1 MASIRKVS
9 FLSKGI
15 QIVAD
20 LYLPSSAPG
29 CPDRKKSAVIVGHQ
43 GTGVKEQA
51 SGLYAATLAAQGFVA
66 LAFDAAYQGES
77 EGQPRGLEDPY
88 QRVEDFKCAVTFLCN
103 LEDNLV
109 DPDRI
114 GVVGICASAG
124 YGTSAAV
131 TDPRIKAVAGVSP
144 MCFGT
149 LVRDGMRDS
158 DGVINPDHLNKL
170 LADAA
175 KHRLEEAKG
184 NPPSIHNILD
194 VFADPREDIK
204 GYYTKWK
211 HPRCTNKM
219 VTRSA
224 ELLAT
229 FDAFEYIEWISP
241 RPVLMI
247 AGSEAMTFQY
257 SQPIIDRAKEPK
269 ELVVLEG
276 KGHVDL
282 YEDVTESGPKLISFM
297 QRYLCT

>member
-1 MASIRKVS
+1 MTSTRKVS
-9 FLSKGI
+9 FLSRGI
-15 QIVAD
+15 KIIAD
-20 LYLPSSAPG
+20 LYLPSSTQSY
-29 CPDRKKSAVIVGHQ
+29 PDHKKSAVIVGHQ

-103 LEDNLV
+103 FDEDLV
-109 DPDRI
+109 DPNRI
-114 GVVGICASAG
+114 GAVGICASAG
-124 YGTSAAV
+124 YGTSAAA
-131 TDPRIKAVAGVSP
+131 TDPRIKAVVGISP

-149 LVRDGMRDS
+149 LTRDGLRDS
-158 DGVINPDHLNKL
+158 TGQINPDHLGKL
-170 LADAA
+170 FDDAA
-175 KHRLEEAKG
+175 KGRLEEAKG
-184 NPPSIHNILD
+184 NPPVVHNIVD
-194 VFADPREDIK
+194 VFSDPKEDIK

-211 HPRCTNKM
+211 HPRCTNEM

-224 ELLAT
+224 ELLVT
-229 FDAFEYIEWISP
+229 FDSFQYIEWISP

-247 AGSEAMTFQY
+247 AGRDAVTFQY

-282 YEDVTESGPKLISFM
+282 YQDVTETGPKLVSFM
-297 QRYLCT
+297 QNYLCT

>member
-1 MASIRKVS
+1 
-9 FLSKGI
+9 
-15 QIVAD
+15 
-20 LYLPSSAPG
+20 
-29 CPDRKKSAVIVGHQ
+29 
-43 GTGVKEQA
+43 
-51 SGLYAATLAAQGFVA
+51 
-66 LAFDAAYQGES
+66 
-77 EGQPRGLEDPY
+77 
-88 QRVEDFKCAVTFLCN
+88 
-103 LEDNLV
+103 
-109 DPDRI
+109 
-114 GVVGICASAG
+114 
-124 YGTSAAV
+124 
-131 TDPRIKAVAGVSP
+131 

-158 DGVINPDHLNKL
+158 NGVINPDHLNKL

-184 NPPSIHNILD
+184 NPPSIHNILG

-229 FDAFEYIEWISP
+229 LDAFEYIEWISP

-247 AGSEAMTFQY
+247 AGSEAMTFQC

-269 ELVVLEG
+269 GTRCPGG
-276 KGHVDL
+276 KG
-282 YEDVTESGPKLISFM
+282 TCGFI
-297 QRYLCT
+297 

>member
-9 FLSKGI
+9 FLSRGI

-20 LYLPSSAPG
+20 LYLPSSTQTY
-29 CPDRKKSAVIVGHQ
+29 PDRKKSAIIIGHQ
-43 GTGVKEQA
+43 GVKEQA
-51 SGLYAATLAAQGFVA
+51 SGLYAANFVAQGFIS
-66 LAFDAAYQGES
+66 LAFDATYQGES
-77 EGQPRGLEDPY
+77 EGQPRGVEDPY
-88 QRVEDFKCAVTFLCN
+88 QRD
-103 LEDNLV
+103 DLV

-131 TDPRIKAVAGVSP
+131 TDPRIKAFTGVSP

-149 LVRDGMRDS
+149 LVRDAMGDS
-158 DGVINPDHLNKL
+158 DGVINPDNLSKL

-175 KHRLEEAKG
+175 KVRLEEEKG
-184 NPPSIHNILD
+184 NLSSVHNIVD
-194 VFADPREDIK
+194 VSADPRGDIK

-211 HPRCTNKM
+211 HPRCTNKI

-224 ELLAT
+224 ELLVT
-229 FDAFEYIEWISP
+229 FDAFKYIEWISP

-247 AGSEAMTFQY
+247 AGREAMTFRY
-257 SQPIIDRAKEPK
+257 SQLIIDCAKEPT

>member
-77 EGQPRGLEDPY
+77 EGQLRGLEDPY

-124 YGTSAAV
+124 YGTYAAV
-131 TDPRIKAVAGVSP
+131 TDPRIKAVASVSP

-158 DGVINPDHLNKL
+158 DGVISLDYLSKI

-175 KHRLEEAKG
+175 KDRLEEAKD
-184 NPPSIHNILD
+184 NPPSVHNILD
-194 VFADPREDIK
+194 IFADPREDIK

-211 HPRCTNKM
+211 HPSCTNKM

-282 YEDVTESGPKLISFM
+282 YDDVTESGPKLISFM